1 MAVMADQCLE
11 QRQDTRRVPLTALVA
26 HGILCDEMPP
36 KRRSDLVERVI
47 DGETVIL
54 DRAGG
59 NVHRLNATASYVWSQ
74 LNGENSAATVAAYVA
89 TQFESAPDTVLDDV
103 IKAIDSLDQLG
114 LLERESV

>member
-1 MAVMADQCLE
+1 
-11 QRQDTRRVPLTALVA
+11 
-26 HGILCDEMPP
+26 MPP

-59 NVHRLNATASYVWSQ
+59 NVHRLNATASCVWSQ
-74 LNGENSAATVAAYVA
+74 LNGENSPAAIAAYIA

-103 IKAIDSLDQLG
+103 IKAIDSLGALG
-114 LLERESV
+114 LLERDSA

>member
-1 MAVMADQCLE
+1 M
-11 QRQDTRRVPLTALVA
+11 P
-26 HGILCDEMPP
+26 PP

-59 NVHRLNATASYVWSQ
+59 HVHRLNATASCVWSQ
-74 LNGENSAATVAAYVA
+74 LNGENSPAAIAEYVA
-89 TQFESAPDTVLDDV
+89 SQFESAPDTVLDDV

-114 LLERESV
+114 LLERNSS